1 MTYQPGL
8 HIIGELLVPET
19 ELLTGYAHA
28 KACVDRLIR
37 EHALTNLGEV
47 YHNFSPGGFTAVI
60 CLSESHISMHSWPEH
75 NRLHMDVYLSNFSKN
90 NDAITTAVFQ
100 ELVNCFNATILN
112 RQQIRR

>member
-47 YHNFSPGGFTAVI
+47 YHNFSPAGFTAVI
-60 CLSESHISMHSWPEH
+60 CLSESHIIQHSWRTQPPAYGCIP
-75 NRLHMDVYLSNFSKN
+75 RNFSQKN
-90 NDAITTAVFQ
+90 NDAITTAV
-100 ELVNCFNATILN
+100 L
-112 RQQIRR
+112 